1 MMRGVARIAAS
12 CAALAWVAQASANP
26 LDTFGFGSRGTAMG
40 GAAAADSV
48 DVSANYYNPAGLAR
62 ADGLKLSIGYFRADH
77 LLKTNG
83 NDTGVDP
90 VKGLTGGLAA
100 PGKILGLP
108 FAFGLGLHLPDDR
121 ISRVRAL
128 RQETPRWELFDNR
141 NQRLWLA
148 ANIAVSPWEWLQIG
162 GGLSFMSSTEGRL
175 DIGGQANIFRP
186 EDSAL
191 RHQVDAD
198 LTAVRYPQAGVRIA
212 LGKRAAL
219 AMVYRGEFKL
229 RLDLSA
235 TLHGDVSGLT
245 TAYYALET
253 HSVNNFLPQQAVL
266 GGSWELFRDLK
277 ANLDVTWVN
286 WAAYVPPVASLNV
299 KLDIPPPQGGWP
311 AGITPPTAPAPTRIA
326 RLEMHDRIVPHLGVE
341 WRVVA
346 RAAVEGFLRA
356 GYEYA
361 KSPIA
366 PQSGSTNYID
376 RDRHA
381 MSVGVGARV
390 MRPIAELPGDVRLDL
405 HTQLI
410 ELVTATTQKRD
421 PADVVGDYV
430 ASGHIWNVG
439 ATLTVGF

>member
-1 MMRGVARIAAS
+1 MYQAYMKTGDKKYRIGAEWSMEFLNSLSLNPAYELQLVYGTYTAARMNAEI
-12 CAALAWVAQASANP
+12 
-26 LDTFGFGSRGTAMG
+26 GTAYDLQKMFNWCFDVG
-40 GAAAADSV
+40 PLRSWGATLGKWGNYDAYGLIGATDRLGYPSQV
-48 DVSANYYNPAGLAR
+48 DLISPSAVTVHGLV
-62 ADGLKLSIGYFRADH
+62 GLEIHTRRVRVVIQSA
-77 LLKTNG
+77 
-83 NDTGVDP
+83 V
-90 VKGLTGGLAA
+90 A
-100 PGKILGLP
+100 PG
-108 FAFGLGLHLPDDR
+108 
-121 ISRVRAL
+121 
-128 RQETPRWELFDNR
+128 EL
-141 NQRLWLA
+141 
-148 ANIAVSPWEWLQIG
+148 AVNL
-162 GGLSFMSSTEGRL
+162 
-175 DIGGQANIFRP
+175 
-186 EDSAL
+186 
-191 RHQVDAD
+191 
-198 LTAVRYPQAGVRIA
+198 GVRIA
-212 LGKRAAL
+212 LGKRAAV

-266 GGSWELFRDLK
+266 GGSWELFRDVK

-299 KLDIPPPQGGWP
+299 KLDIPPPKGGWP
-311 AGITPPTAPAPTRIA
+311 AGITPPTAPAPARIA
-326 RLEMHDRIVPHLGVE
+326 RLSMHDRVVPHLGVE

-346 RAAVEGFLRA
+346 RAAVEGFVRA

-366 PQSGSTNYID
+366 PQTGSTNYID

-381 MSVGVGARV
+381 MSAGVGARV

-410 ELVTATTQKRD
+410 ELVTATTRKGD